1 MWRVDGWQKGVQAG
15 RWWQKGGT
23 RLYGAYLHGCD
34 GAACPRLLGLQGLQ
48 HFLYGS
54 LRLRRRCLPGLRVP

>member
-1 MWRVDGWQKGVQAG
+1 MVAE
-15 RWWQKGGT
+15 GGDPAV
-23 RLYGAYLHGCD
+23 RAYLHGCD